1 VIRLYENTEGFDP
14 ETLHMLGEA
23 MDEAWRRAEFVYVD
37 GNDDGARTT
46 IAEYILAVAK
56 KGERDRAR
64 LVRGALRR
72 LTLRAATITTRGALI
87 GGLPPKEKLIHE

>member
-37 GNDDGARTT
+37 GNDTGARM
-46 IAEYILAVAK
+46 ILAEYILAVAK
-56 KGERDRAR
+56 KGERDPAR
-64 LVRGALRR
+64 LIRGALLR
-72 LTLRAATITTRGALI
+72 LTL
-87 GGLPPKEKLIHE
+87 